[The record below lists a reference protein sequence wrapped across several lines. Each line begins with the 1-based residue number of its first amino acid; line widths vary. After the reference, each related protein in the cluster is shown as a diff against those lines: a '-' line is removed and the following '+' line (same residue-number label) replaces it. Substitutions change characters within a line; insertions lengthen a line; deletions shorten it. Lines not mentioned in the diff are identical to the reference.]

1 MTRRVS
7 RRVIPARRLAPAW
20 AQLAAIGCL
29 LFAWPTSATA
39 QVRAF
44 VTEDAS
50 LLGAGELRLSFGGFC
65 GRDYEEPVYGLEGTL
80 LQAPV
85 VEADY
90 GLGGVA
96 EVQASGGLKTL
107 WIHRR
112 SDAPLSSILDIP
124 GDRTSAPQDII
135 VATKVRIIR
144 GRGPVPELAVRF
156 ATKLPNAGNESGLGS
171 DTADFSFMIA
181 AAWRSRDWR
190 LAANLG
196 TAIVGDPSQIGVQH
210 DPTLY
215 AVQVARHLNASTDLV
230 AEVSGAWLPGHA
242 GRPGSEDRGDVR
254 VGLRRGAGRWRVDA
268 SLVAGLTS
276 IDASLGVS
284 AMVSR
289 RFGPF

>member
-1 MTRRVS
+1 M
-7 RRVIPARRLAPAW
+7 PARRFAPAC
-20 AQLAAIGCL
+20 AHIAVVVCL
-29 LFAWPTSATA
+29 LLAWPTRAAA
-39 QVRAF
+39 QVRTF

-50 LLGAGELRLSFGGFC
+50 PLGAGELRLSFGGFC

-80 LQAPV
+80 LQAPI

-90 GLGGVA
+90 GLAGIA
-96 EVQASGGLKTL
+96 ELQASGGLKTL

-135 VATKVRIIR
+135 VATKVRLVR
-144 GRGPVPELAVRF
+144 GQGARPELAVRF

-171 DTADFSFMIA
+171 DTADFSFILA
-181 AAWRSRDWR
+181 ASWRSRDWR
-190 LAANLG
+190 LAVNLG
-196 TAIVGDPSQIGVQH
+196 TAVVGDPSQIGVQH

-215 AVQVARHLNASTDLV
+215 AVQVARRLPERTEIV
-230 AEVSGAWLPGHA
+230 GEVSGAWLPGHSS
-242 GRPGSEDRGDVR
+242 RPGAEDRGDVR
-254 VGLRRGAGRWRVDA
+254 VGLRRGAGSWRVDA

-276 IDASLGVS
+276 IDASVGVA

-289 RFGPF
+289 TFGPF